1 MPWQFQVEKMCLKNL
16 SKKQRT
22 KQKKKTTHL
31 NESGESRTVLENK
44 GTCD

>member
-22 KQKKKTTHL
+22 KQKKTTHL